1 MFTYT
6 GHPAGAAAGLVNLDI
21 IEREGLVDNARSRG
35 EQLRGR
41 LAETMARHPIV
52 GDARGVGLLQG
63 LELVRDRRTKEHF
76 PAEVG
81 LGARLTESLRK
92 RGVWLRVPA
101 FVLPIAPPLVISA
114 QEVDHLCDVVDA
126 ALGEVE
132 RELGV
137 SSR

>member
-1 MFTYT
+1 
-6 GHPAGAAAGLVNLDI
+6 
-21 IEREGLVDNARSRG
+21 
-35 EQLRGR
+35 
-41 LAETMARHPIV
+41 MARPPIV

-76 PAEVG
+76 PAEAV
-81 LGARLTESLRK
+81 LGARLTECLRK

-114 QEVDHLCDVVDA
+114 QEIDHLSDVVDA

-132 RELGV
+132 RELGL
-137 SSR
+137 SPR

>member
-1 MFTYT
+1 M
-6 GHPAGAAAGLVNLDI
+6 
-21 IEREGLVDNARSRG
+21 
-35 EQLRGR
+35 
-41 LAETMARHPIV
+41 

-76 PAEVG
+76 PAEAG

-114 QEVDHLCDVVDA
+114 QEIDHLSDVVDA

-132 RELGV
+132 RELGL
-137 SSR
+137 SPR